1 MVREGFPDDIE
12 LRLRD
17 KQEPD
22 TQGSGEG
29 SSKEREQ
36 QKPETEAGI
45 SPMWTKDRKKATAEE
60 GDGWGLVGGGR
71 TV

>member
-36 QKPETEAGI
+36 QKTEAGI